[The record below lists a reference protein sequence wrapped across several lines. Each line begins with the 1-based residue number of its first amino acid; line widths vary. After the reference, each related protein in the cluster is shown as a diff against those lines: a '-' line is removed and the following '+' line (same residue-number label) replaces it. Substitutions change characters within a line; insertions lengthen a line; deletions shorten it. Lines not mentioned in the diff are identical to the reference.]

1 MCSRDKTFNDMCL
14 NLIWHS
20 MLDNVAANATTRQ
33 TLNQK
38 QFAQKKI
45 MKIFVDFT
53 AQKQVICL
61 IQIG

>member
-1 MCSRDKTFNDMCL
+1 MCL

-33 TLNQK
+33 ALNQK

>member
-20 MLDNVAANATTRQ
+20 IFDNVAANATTRQ
-33 TLNQK
+33 ALNQK
-38 QFAQKKI
+38 QLAQKKI
-45 MKIFVDFT
+45 MKIYCRFHCS
-53 AQKQVICL
+53 KSSNLL